1 MNFDNV
7 VNSILRTVVNES
19 LDSSYP
25 LTIPTDFSKHVV
37 YYTFTTKSGI
47 EIYVQFTNEY
57 AESVLSED
65 NNILAAFG
73 RHTQTPQGGSDSWVN
88 VNTEELLGVSDG
100 IKILSTVKA
109 AFLDYIEKFFEV
121 NDEDTPLNIEF
132 YGALTDREEAEGKTL
147 AQSKRSNIYSK
158 MFASLSRNLNH
169 NLKFYKDSDG
179 LMTITN
185 QY

>member
-25 LTIPTDFSKHVV
+25 LTIPTDFSKYNV

-47 EIYVQFTNEY
+47 EIAVQLTNEY

-65 NNILAAFG
+65 NIIRAAFG
-73 RHTQTPQGGSDSWVN
+73 RRTQTPHGGPKSWVN
-88 VNTEELLGVSDG
+88 VDTEELLGVSDS
-100 IKILSTVKA
+100 IKILSTVRA
-109 AFLDYIEKFFEV
+109 AILNYIEKFFEA
-121 NDEDTPLNIEF
+121 NDEDTPLTIEF
-132 YGALTDREEAEGKTL
+132 HGSLTDREEAEGKTL

-158 MFASLSRNLNH
+158 MFNNLNH